1 MPIIFKK
8 VNLKM
13 ATKIARRKID
23 AMEASAVFSND
34 YYFQLLLG
42 ERVTLL
48 RQGRPIRIDDN
59 GKEI

>member
-1 MPIIFKK
+1 
-8 VNLKM
+8 M

-42 ERVTLL
+42 ERATLL
-48 RQGRPIRIDDN
+48 RQGRPIMVDDK